1 MATKR
6 TKEVLVSGER
16 TIATELK
23 PRDID
28 AKYYGDEPLFATQP
42 DEDRRG
48 LALVVGFNW
57 YNKFYSSKESKSFLS
72 DYARSCGM
80 TDESALVARA
90 VDSEVLATL
99 GWLSRMYARGLN
111 LTTSEQESLKNEIIR
126 LANSVAK
133 PLVVSSATAPDAKT
147 VAEAA
152 NRPNIQEIMRER
164 TREAGGEIEGWLDD
178 FIGAGARG
186 SDISVNSVGI
196 LSERNIL
203 PQHVSILTEVWKL
216 KLSEFETVLS
226 GDDDQLNE
234 AYRHLTKTQL
244 KSLVKFCEAVLA
256 SLNSYISVKKAN
268 KSPRKKK
275 AVSPEKVVA
284 KLKYLR
290 DFAELKLVSA
300 APKTLVGATE
310 IWLYDTEKRKLH
322 YYVADDHVG
331 TMTVKGTTII
341 GFDATKSGVK
351 TVRKP
356 QDVLKKLMSSGK
368 PASRKV
374 FTEINAVHAQPN
386 GRTNEAM
393 IILKAY

>member
-16 TIATELK
+16 VIATELK

-57 YNKFYSSKESKSFLS
+57 YNKFFSAKEAKGFLS
-72 DYARSCGM
+72 DYARACGLI
-80 TDESALVARA
+80 DQAAHIARVA
-90 VDSEVLATL
+90 DNEVLTTL

-111 LTTSEQESLKNEIIR
+111 LTSSEQESLKNEISR

-133 PLVVSSATAPDAKT
+133 PAVVSSDVVP
-147 VAEAA
+147 EAA

-178 FIGAGARG
+178 FIQAGARG

-216 KLSEFETVLS
+216 KLGEFETVLS
-226 GDDDQLNE
+226 GSDDQLNE
-234 AYRHLTKTQL
+234 AYRHLNKTQL

-268 KSPRKKK
+268 KTPRKKK

-290 DFAELKLVSA
+290 DFAELKLTSV

-331 TMTVKGTTII
+331 SMTVKGTTVI

-374 FTEINAVHAQPN
+374 FSEINAVHAQPN

>member
-16 TIATELK
+16 VIATELK

-42 DEDRRG
+42 DEDRRD

-57 YNKFYSSKESKSFLS
+57 YNKFFSAKEAKGFLS
-72 DYARSCGM
+72 DYARACGM
-80 TDESALVARA
+80 IDQAAHIARVA
-90 VDSEVLATL
+90 DNEVLTTL

-111 LTTSEQESLKNEIIR
+111 LTSSEQESLKNEISR

-133 PLVVSSATAPDAKT
+133 PAVVSSDVVP
-147 VAEAA
+147 EAA

-178 FIGAGARG
+178 FIQAGARG

-216 KLSEFETVLS
+216 KLGEFETVLS
-226 GDDDQLNE
+226 GSDDQLNE
-234 AYRHLTKTQL
+234 AYRHLNKTQL

-268 KSPRKKK
+268 KTPRKKK
-275 AVSPEKVVA
+275 AISPEKVVA

-290 DFAELKLVSA
+290 DFAELKLTSV

-331 TMTVKGTTII
+331 SMTVKGTTVI

-374 FTEINAVHAQPN
+374 FSEINAVHAQPN

>member
-6 TKEVLVSGER
+6 SKEVLVSGER
-16 TIATELK
+16 AIAAELK

-48 LALVVGFNW
+48 LALVIGFNW
-57 YNKFYSSKESKSFLS
+57 YNKFFSSKEAKGFLA
-72 DYARSCGM
+72 DYAKSLKM
-80 TDESALVARA
+80 VDEAALLSRA
-90 VDSEVLATL
+90 SDSEVLPTL
-99 GWLSRMYARGLN
+99 GWLARMYLRGLA
-111 LTTSEQESLKNEIIR
+111 LTESEQSSLRNEISR

-133 PLVVSSATAPDAKT
+133 PTVVPNTAEAQQKE
-147 VAEAA
+147 VAEQAS
-152 NRPNIQEIMRER
+152 RPNIQEIMRER
-164 TREAGGEIEGWLDD
+164 TREVGGEIEGWLDD
-178 FIGAGARG
+178 FIMAGARG
-186 SDISVNSVGI
+186 GDISVNSVGV

-203 PQHVSILTEVWKL
+203 PQHVSILTDSWKT
-216 KLSEFETVLS
+216 KLGEFEAVL
-226 GDDDQLNE
+226 GGKDEQLNE
-234 AYRHLTKTQL
+234 AYGHLNKTQL
-244 KSLVKFCEAVLA
+244 KGLVKFCEAVLA

-268 KSPRKKK
+268 KQPRKKK

-284 KLKYLR
+284 KLKYLK
-290 DFAELKLVSA
+290 DFAELKLTSA

-310 IWLYDTEKRKLH
+310 IWLYDTVKRKLH

-341 GFDATKSGVK
+341 GFDSTKSGVK

-356 QDVLKKLMSSGK
+356 QDVLKKLMSGGK

-374 FTEINAVHAQPN
+374 FSEINAVHAQPN